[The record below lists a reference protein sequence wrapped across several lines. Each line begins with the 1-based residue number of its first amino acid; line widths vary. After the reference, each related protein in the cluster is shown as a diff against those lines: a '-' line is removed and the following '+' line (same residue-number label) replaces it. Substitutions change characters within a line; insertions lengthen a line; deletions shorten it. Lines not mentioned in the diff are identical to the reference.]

1 MKFPNFILLTFIR
14 SFDGKRATSYGQMEK
29 LLRVEDVFIQKLM
42 SLTDQI
48 AKDRREISILRDKL
62 KDFQVKV

>member
-1 MKFPNFILLTFIR
+1 MKFPYFILLTFIQII
-14 SFDGKRATSYGQMEK
+14 DGKRATSYGQMEK
-29 LLRVEDVFIQKLM
+29 LLRVEDVLIRKLM

>member
-1 MKFPNFILLTFIR
+1 MKFPYFILLTFIQII
-14 SFDGKRATSYGQMEK
+14 DGKRATSYGQMEK
-29 LLRVEDVFIQKLM
+29 LLRVEDVLIRKSM